1 MHATHSPRTWRCAF
15 GALIGGLLLSGAAR
29 AWVRPV
35 DLFPRAAAAYLVA
48 VNGEALWA
56 RAPKVPH
63 PVGSLT
69 KLLAALCL
77 LESGWDAD
85 AVVPVSPRAAGTNG
99 TRLGLRAGEQAR
111 AGDLL
116 TAMLV
121 ASSNDA
127 CLALAEHA
135 TGDAIVFV
143 ARMNARAARLGMRD
157 SHFEHPCGLD
167 HVGQFSTAADLLQLA
182 KAVYAE
188 PWLMRVVSQRYGEL
202 RTLQGRRLT
211 YHSSNLLLGRLE
223 GAVGLKTGT
232 TSQAGHCLIATAR
245 RGSHTLTVVLLDAAD
260 RWSTASV
267 LIEEGFRASAGP

>member
-1 MHATHSPRTWRCAF
+1 M
-15 GALIGGLLLSGAAR
+15 GGLLLSGAAR
-29 AWVRPV
+29 AWVGPV
-35 DLFPRAAAAYLVA
+35 DLFPRAATAYLVA
-48 VNGEALWA
+48 VNGEPLWA
-56 RAPKVPH
+56 RAPQVRR

-77 LESGWDAD
+77 LETGWDAD
-85 AVVPVSPRAAGTNG
+85 AVVTVSPRAAGTNG
-99 TRLGLRAGEQAR
+99 ARLGLRAGEQAR

-135 TGDAIVFV
+135 TQAVYVFV

-167 HVGQFSTAADLLQLA
+167 HVGQVSTAVDLLLLA
-182 KAVYAE
+182 QAVYAE
-188 PWLMRVVSQRYGEL
+188 PRLMRVVSQRRGKI
-202 RTLQGRRLT
+202 RTLQGRRLP

-245 RGSHTLTVVLLDAAD
+245 RGSDTVTVVLLDSAD
-260 RWSTASV
+260 RWSTASI
-267 LIEEGFRASAGP
+267 LIEEGFRASAGPS